1 MKSKTLWLVILSFIL
16 GVILAAVV
24 RLPVEPGLAKY
35 LGVALLAA
43 LDTICGGG
51 RAWLEKQFDQ
61 DIFVTGFIFNSVL
74 ASLLTYLGDRIVV
87 DLYLVA
93 VIAFGLRIFQN
104 LSIIRR
110 HFLERGR

>member
-1 MKSKTLWLVILSFIL
+1 ML
-16 GVILAAVV
+16 GVLLSAVIK
-24 RLPVEPGLAKY
+24 LPLEPALAKY

-43 LDTICGGG
+43 LDTICGGV

-61 DIFVTGFIFNSVL
+61 NIFISGFVFNAL
-74 ASLLTYLGDRIVV
+74 IASFLTYLGDRIGV

-104 LSIIRR
+104 LSLIRR
-110 HFLERGR
+110 HLLEQQVR